1 MRKQIILKENELIDI
16 IKKSVLNE
24 IRVENP
30 AKMLRYTDD
39 KLEGMQSI
47 DDSMLKFIA
56 QFFLSNGIS
65 PSAVENCKNLSRLT
79 TPLEMQKAISEIK
92 AEWGYYNEIGKEEE
106 TPSNLDTG
114 GEQPSGD
121 ETDNS
126 NHENEV
132 HLNESQFNGMVRRM
146 VSECLRR
153 VLKEQNETATI
164 VYPYVTEGDWV
175 VCSQCGK
182 RMILP
187 YGADQCPECYGWG
200 TLDWVDSNRQEVSV
214 DDFRENEIQYSERE
228 LKMEDYLDP
237 ETLAIEYPDYYRQ
250 LKKENNLEELYEEV
264 DMGQLDAMR
273 SRPRAKECPSDV
285 KNEIRKLRHLIDE
298 YEKEGKDT
306 EPLTRKIQQLK
317 SKCGM

>member
-24 IRVENP
+24 IRVDNP
-30 AKMLRYTDD
+30 AKMLKYTDD

-56 QFFLSNGIS
+56 QFFLANGIS

-79 TPLEMQKAISEIK
+79 TPLEMQKAIGEVK
-92 AEWGYYNEIGKEEE
+92 AEWGYYDEISKEE
-106 TPSNLDTG
+106 TPNEPDT
-114 GEQPSGD
+114 GD
-121 ETDNS
+121 ETGNNDP
-126 NHENEV
+126 ENEV

-153 VLKEQNETATI
+153 VLKEQNETVTI

-200 TLDWVDSNRQEVSV
+200 TLDWVDNNRQEVSV
-214 DDFRENEIQYSERE
+214 DDFSENEIQHSERE

-273 SRPRAKECPSDV
+273 DRPRAKECPIEI
-285 KNEIRKLRHLIDE
+285 KREIRRLRHLIDVCE
-298 YEKEGKDT
+298 AEGKDT
-306 EPLTRKIQQLK
+306 EPLTKRIQNLK
-317 SKCGM
+317 KQCR